1 VEENV
6 KRSIATAAILSV
18 VLTGGAYAQKG
29 NDAKRGMTADT
40 FKNLK
45 LREVGPALTSGRII
59 DLAVHPEHKATWY
72 VAVASGGVWKTVNS
86 GVTWTPLFDDTGS
99 YSVGCIT
106 MDPNNPMVLWVGSG
120 ENNSQRSVGYGDGV
134 YKSTDGG
141 KTWTNM
147 GLKNSEHIGKV
158 LVDPRDSDVV
168 YVAAQ
173 GPLWN
178 PGGDRGLY
186 KTTDGGKTWKPVL
199 TISEN
204 TGISDIVFDPRD
216 PDILYATSYQRRRHV
231 WTMINGGPEGGIHKT
246 MDGGATW
253 KKVMTGLP
261 KEDIGRIG
269 LAISPADPDVIY
281 AIVEAAR
288 QTGGFFR
295 SIDGGSNWEKRG
307 TYVSGSGQYY
317 QEIFADPKNPDRVYS
332 VDVFSRV
339 TDDGGKTWKNIG
351 NRNRHVDDH
360 VIWIDPDDTDHLL
373 IGGDGGLYETWNRG
387 EVWDFKPNLPVTQ
400 FYRVS
405 VDESRPFY
413 YIYGG
418 TQDNFSL
425 GGPSRTGNVHGI
437 ANSDWFITR
446 GGDGFGTVVD
456 PKDPNLVYS
465 QAQHGALVRFDRKTG
480 ETLDIQ
486 PQDEVT
492 GAALR
497 FNWDSPVIIS
507 PHANTRLYFAANRL
521 FRTDDRGNSWKA
533 ISPDLTRQ
541 IDRNKLKVMGR
552 YWSIDAVAKNAS
564 TSFYGNIVSLD
575 ESPKQENLVYIGTDD
590 GLIQVTENAGGSW
603 RKIER
608 FPGVPENTYVSN
620 ITASQHDAGTVFASF
635 DNHKN
640 GDFKPYILRST
651 DKGATWTSIA
661 GDLPARGTVYA
672 IAQDHVNPN
681 LLFVG
686 TEFGAFFTLD
696 GGRKWIQ
703 FDSLPVIAVRD
714 IAIQRRENDLVLAT
728 FGRGFWV
735 LDDYTPLRTFKP
747 EILDQQFT
755 LFPVKTTTLYS
766 PSQPLGLRGKGFQG
780 ERYYTAE
787 NPPFGAVFTYYL
799 NEEVKTLRKRR
810 QEADRKIE
818 EQSGE
823 LFYPTWDDLR
833 TEDREQAPKMLLTV
847 TDAQGNVVRRLTGPL
862 TAGFHRVAWDL
873 RFPSAHPTELNATPS
888 DMAIFSDPPWG
899 PMAAPGRYTV
909 TASLWAEGQIR
920 PVGQPQTFEVAPA
933 NNATLPVENW
943 TEWQSFLRQTAS
955 LQRAV
960 LGATE
965 TIDEAHERLNLLQ
978 QALIDTPGGNP
989 DLLRQTEVL
998 RNRVRDIE
1006 MALEGDSVVSGR
1018 NEPTLPAIEDRVNS
1032 IVDGSWASTSAPTQT
1047 LRENYRIASEAFA
1060 PVLQQLRTVVG
1071 DIQKLEAQAEGLG
1084 APWTSGRVPDWK
1096 PQ

>member
-1 VEENV
+1 
-6 KRSIATAAILSV
+6 
-18 VLTGGAYAQKG
+18 
-29 NDAKRGMTADT
+29 MTADT

-59 DLAVHPEHKATWY
+59 DLAVHPEQKATWY
-72 VAVASGGVWKTVNS
+72 VAVASGGVWKTINA
-86 GVTWTPLFDDTGS
+86 GITWTPLFDDTGS

-141 KTWTNM
+141 KSWTNM
-147 GLKNSEHIGKV
+147 GLKNSEHIGKI

-178 PGGDRGLY
+178 AGGDRGLY

-269 LAISPADPDVIY
+269 LAISPADPEVIY

-295 SIDGGSNWEKRG
+295 SVDGGGNWEKRSN
-307 TYVSGSGQYY
+307 YVSGSGQYY
-317 QEIFADPKNPDRVYS
+317 QEIFPDPKNPDRVYS

-339 TDDGGKTWKNIG
+339 TDDGGRTWRNIG

-360 VIWIDPDDTDHLL
+360 VIWIDPDNTDHLL

-425 GGPSRTGNVHGI
+425 GGPSRTANVHGI

-446 GGDGFGTVVD
+446 GGDGFETVVD

-465 QAQHGALVRFDRKTG
+465 QAQHGALVRYDRKTG

-507 PHANTRLYFAANRL
+507 PHSNTRLYFAANRL

-603 RKIER
+603 RKVER
-608 FPGVPENTYVSN
+608 FPGVPENTYVSS
-620 ITASQHDAGTVFASF
+620 IVASQHDAGTVFAAF
-635 DNHKN
+635 DNH
-640 GDFKPYILRST
+640 
-651 DKGATWTSIA
+651 
-661 GDLPARGTVYA
+661 
-672 IAQDHVNPN
+672 
-681 LLFVG
+681 
-686 TEFGAFFTLD
+686 
-696 GGRKWIQ
+696 
-703 FDSLPVIAVRD
+703 
-714 IAIQRRENDLVLAT
+714 
-728 FGRGFWV
+728 
-735 LDDYTPLRTFKP
+735 
-747 EILDQQFT
+747 
-755 LFPVKTTTLYS
+755 
-766 PSQPLGLRGKGFQG
+766 
-780 ERYYTAE
+780 
-787 NPPFGAVFTYYL
+787 
-799 NEEVKTLRKRR
+799 
-810 QEADRKIE
+810 
-818 EQSGE
+818 
-823 LFYPTWDDLR
+823 
-833 TEDREQAPKMLLTV
+833 
-847 TDAQGNVVRRLTGPL
+847 
-862 TAGFHRVAWDL
+862 
-873 RFPSAHPTELNATPS
+873 
-888 DMAIFSDPPWG
+888 
-899 PMAAPGRYTV
+899 
-909 TASLWAEGQIR
+909 
-920 PVGQPQTFEVAPA
+920 
-933 NNATLPVENW
+933 
-943 TEWQSFLRQTAS
+943 
-955 LQRAV
+955 
-960 LGATE
+960 
-965 TIDEAHERLNLLQ
+965 
-978 QALIDTPGGNP
+978 
-989 DLLRQTEVL
+989 
-998 RNRVRDIE
+998 
-1006 MALEGDSVVSGR
+1006 
-1018 NEPTLPAIEDRVNS
+1018 
-1032 IVDGSWASTSAPTQT
+1032 
-1047 LRENYRIASEAFA
+1047 
-1060 PVLQQLRTVVG
+1060 
-1071 DIQKLEAQAEGLG
+1071 
-1084 APWTSGRVPDWK
+1084 
-1096 PQ
+1096 